1 MSGRRQTQGHTVNVA
16 SGGGGVCFR
25 PILPVVKGH
34 FEASIPFDRLSLTGR
49 YETLFKNSSHWKG
62 VGAWRRC
69 RTLLFE
75 SQDGTRLAAELY
87 QPG

>member
-1 MSGRRQTQGHTVNVA
+1 MSGRRQTQGHTANVA

-49 YETLFKNSSHWKG
+49 FLPVAFKVRVSEDVVANAGCVDAGKK
-62 VGAWRRC
+62 
-69 RTLLFE
+69 
-75 SQDGTRLAAELY
+75 TRKALR
-87 QPG
+87 QSV